1 MDYRS
6 KKRIVG
12 INRNFSKRFGRLIA
26 YSLKRYNY
34 ENISNIYHSD
44 IIMVGYPKSGNTW
57 MQNLLAGI
65 MYGIDGR
72 YSPDKLVQELI
83 PDLDYKV
90 IYKRISD
97 KMLFKTHDL
106 PKSTYNNI
114 IYLVRDPRDVM
125 ASYYAMVSGQGV
137 DTTASKMIINE
148 DQLLFGNWWDHTRYC
163 RNIMQDHNVL
173 LVRYEDLI
181 TNTKE
186 QLRRIL
192 KFIKEERSE
201 ELLELVV
208 NGNSLSNMKKK
219 QTRFG
224 YDKKFIES
232 EKWNQGASFIRT
244 GKVGSSK
251 KELPTELLSYI
262 IKNSEKHMIAF
273 GYE

>member
-1 MDYRS
+1 
-6 KKRIVG
+6 
-12 INRNFSKRFGRLIA
+12 
-26 YSLKRYNY
+26 
-34 ENISNIYHSD
+34 
-44 IIMVGYPKSGNTW
+44 MVGYPKSGNTW

-148 DQLLFGNWWDHTRYC
+148 DQLL
-163 RNIMQDHNVL
+163 L
-173 LVRYEDLI
+173 SLI
-181 TNTKE
+181 H
-186 QLRRIL
+186 I
-192 KFIKEERSE
+192 
-201 ELLELVV
+201 
-208 NGNSLSNMKKK
+208 
-219 QTRFG
+219 
-224 YDKKFIES
+224 
-232 EKWNQGASFIRT
+232 
-244 GKVGSSK
+244 
-251 KELPTELLSYI
+251 
-262 IKNSEKHMIAF
+262 
-273 GYE
+273 